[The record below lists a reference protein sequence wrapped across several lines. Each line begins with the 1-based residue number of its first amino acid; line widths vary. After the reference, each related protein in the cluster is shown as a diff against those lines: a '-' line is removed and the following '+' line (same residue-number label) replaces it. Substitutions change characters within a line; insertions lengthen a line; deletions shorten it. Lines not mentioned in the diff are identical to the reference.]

1 MGALATLL
9 GDAATTV
16 SVQEEALSAVAA
28 VSCVLEEEFARYYT
42 SFFPSILAILSAP
55 ATVERLELRG
65 RAMHCV
71 GIIASTVGAEQF
83 GPDATKVMDTLMR
96 TMAGGMAAEDPGVA
110 MLLEACTR
118 IAGCLGSAFL
128 PYMDTVLTPILALAT
143 ADVGFKVVDVD
154 ESGLSGAAEEETETA
169 AGFSSVVLELRGLGK
184 KQLTLNTFVIE
195 QKVLA
200 CTLVLEFAKAL
211 GKDYVTFVERTATAV
226 LPLVKFEFYEGVR
239 SAAAFP
245 LPKLLESIVL
255 TIRATRAPAERAQ
268 VVAFGNGFL
277 NACVEAISS
286 QLRAE
291 KAWECRACL
300 VEALKEIF
308 EVCYRSGGG
317 ERERE
322 MAPILL
328 LNVPAAASVAE
339 FLVSLGK
346 GANCLVLQQLLV
358 LASSMLTPPRASCS
372 SSSSSAVRAE
382 SFDRTCAMITK
393 VRSHPDYDEEMEE
406 DLEEGLILEAELMTE
421 LVDAT
426 GYITKSHGASF
437 LPTFQA
443 TIAPFFIQ
451 LLAPENPVSLRVN
464 ALCSF
469 IDAIE
474 CCGPHAAVLVPP
486 IFSSIV
492 NGVTD
497 PDEGVRQCA
506 AYGVGQLAQH
516 QPAALA
522 PHAAAVLTKLMS
534 VVQHA
539 EAKVRSSFFVF
550 ASFFFFNSCSSIL
563 LFAHFCSF
571 R

>member
-1 MGALATLL
+1 MLRPHADALMGALATLL
-9 GDAATTV
+9 GDTATTV

-55 ATVERLELRG
+55 ATAERLELRG

-154 ESGLSGAAEEETETA
+154 ESGLGGGAAETETA

-184 KQLTLNTFVIE
+184 KQLTMNTFVIE

-226 LPLVKFEFYEGVR
+226 LPLVKFKYYEGVR

-245 LPKLLESIVL
+245 LPKLLQSIIL
-255 TIRATRAPAERAQ
+255 TIRATQAPAERAQ

-277 NACVEAISS
+277 NACVEALSS

-322 MAPILL
+322 AAPILL
-328 LNVPAAASVAE
+328 LNVPAASSVAE

-346 GANCLVLQQLLV
+346 GAFCLVVSHCV
-358 LASSMLTPPRASCS
+358 L
-372 SSSSSAVRAE
+372 
-382 SFDRTCAMITK
+382 F
-393 VRSHPDYDEEMEE
+393 SHP
-406 DLEEGLILEAELMTE
+406 
-421 LVDAT
+421 
-426 GYITKSHGASF
+426 
-437 LPTFQA
+437 
-443 TIAPFFIQ
+443 
-451 LLAPENPVSLRVN
+451 R
-464 ALCSF
+464 
-469 IDAIE
+469 
-474 CCGPHAAVLVPP
+474 
-486 IFSSIV
+486 
-492 NGVTD
+492 
-497 PDEGVRQCA
+497 
-506 AYGVGQLAQH
+506 
-516 QPAALA
+516 
-522 PHAAAVLTKLMS
+522 
-534 VVQHA
+534 
-539 EAKVRSSFFVF
+539 
-550 ASFFFFNSCSSIL
+550 
-563 LFAHFCSF
+563 
-571 R
+571 